1 MGKESLGQDDSDK
14 LADEVIGAISRRIIE
29 LRKKRGLSQTELGK
43 LVGVTQG
50 RIFELEQRSS
60 NVTIKTLVRMAQV
73 FEVELVELVA
83 DVHELSAQ
91 RLADAL
97 DRWTKA
103 LEERTAYEKT
113 LMQEIAPLVD
123 DMKALAV
130 RRPEPEKNGA
140 DGSVR
145 SSGPGG
151 ARRVPRKTGHA

>member
-29 LRKKRGLSQTELGK
+29 LRKKRGLSQEQLGK

-50 RIFELEQRSS
+50 RIFELEQKTS
-60 NVTIKTLVRMAQV
+60 NITIKTLVRMAQV
-73 FEVELVELVA
+73 FDVELVELLA
-83 DVHELSAQ
+83 DVHALTAQ

-113 LMQEIAPLVD
+113 LMQEIGPLVD

-130 RRPEPEKNGA
+130 RKSEPEKEVPEDPA
-140 DGSVR
+140 R
-145 SSGPGG
+145 STGHNG
-151 ARRVPRKTGHA
+151 ARRASRRTSHA